1 MEILIL
7 AFYSIMLLYAAAIG
21 SLIYGFVRLPA
32 FELYDTTPTTRFSIL
47 IPIRNEA
54 ENLPQLLSSLLA
66 LNYPATLFE
75 VLFID
80 DDSSDTSL
88 VLLQNTK
95 MPFAL
100 QVLPNQR
107 KSGSP
112 KKDAITTGI
121 PMAQNEWIIT
131 TDADCTFPREWLL
144 SFDNYIRK
152 HHPEMVAGPV
162 TYDCG
167 RSFSDHFQQ
176 LDFMSL
182 QGATMGSFGLHQ
194 AFLCNGANFAYTK
207 KLFYTLNGFEGNDK
221 IASGD
226 DVFLLQKAVAS
237 LPKTVHYLKCK
248 AAVVHTMPLQDWKA
262 IFHQRIRWAS
272 KTASY
277 NSSFGKLLA
286 VVVLAGNLAFLGIFV
301 AAAAGFSIVHLAI
314 LLVLKIGVDWVLVLK
329 TQHFITGSRPR
340 FLIASSLFYPVF
352 NALVGCYSLFGSY
365 QWKGRSFK

>member
-1 MEILIL
+1 MEILIP

-21 SLIYGFVRLPA
+21 SLIYGFVRLSA
-32 FELYDTTPTTRFSIL
+32 FKLSNTTPSTRFSIL

-54 ENLPQLLSSLLA
+54 ENLPQLLHSLSA
-66 LNYPATLFE
+66 LNYPATHFE

-80 DDSSDTSL
+80 DDSSDTS
-88 VLLQNTK
+88 VMLLQNTK
-95 MPFAL
+95 MQFAF
-100 QVLPNQR
+100 QVLHNQR

-112 KKDAITTGI
+112 KKDAINTGI
-121 PMAQNEWIIT
+121 PRAQNEWIIT
-131 TDADCTFPREWLL
+131 TDADCTFSREWLL

-152 HHPEMVAGPV
+152 HHPEMIAGPV

-194 AFLCNGANFAYTK
+194 AFLCNGANFAYTQ
-207 KLFYTLNGFEGNDK
+207 KLFYALNGFEGNDK

-226 DVFLLQKAVAS
+226 DVFLLQKAIAS
-237 LPKTVHYLKCK
+237 FPETVHYLKCK
-248 AAVVHTMPLQDWKA
+248 AAVVHTMPLQNWKA
-262 IFHQRIRWAS
+262 VFHQRIRWAS

-277 NSSFGKLLA
+277 NSRFGKLLA
-286 VVVLAGNLAFLGIFV
+286 VVVLAGNLAFLGIFI
-301 AAAAGFSIVHLAI
+301 AAVTGFSIVHLAL
-314 LLVLKIGVDWVLVLK
+314 LLVLKIGIDTLLLLK

-340 FLIASSLFYPVF
+340 FLIASSLFYPIFNVF
-352 NALVGCYSLFGSY
+352 VGCYSLFGSY